1 MPFNPLIP
9 VRKWSFCMLCA
20 ASLFPLELAAQDQSD
35 TPETVQVALAGFT
48 LEPER
53 TETGALVLDD
63 AGAPV
68 MQRITLDDSTVTPG
82 DQVLYVITVD
92 NPTAEPA
99 MNLQLGVQVAAELLL
114 DPYSFVGP
122 EGLVV
127 EWAGSEELTKFNP
140 IFVEID
146 GETVM
151 NADLDDLRALRL
163 TLPELPPAEE
173 FSVEYTVTLR

>member
-1 MPFNPLIP
+1 MPLTFLSSGQEWP
-9 VRKWSFCMLCA
+9 VPILVA
-20 ASLFPLELAAQDQSD
+20 AGLFPLALAAQDPAD

-53 TETGALVLDD
+53 TETGALVLDE

-92 NPTAEPA
+92 NPTEEPA

-114 DPYSFVGP
+114 DPYSFIGP
-122 EGLVV
+122 EGLVID
-127 EWAGSEELTKFNP
+127 WAGAEAPDAFAPL
-140 IFVEID
+140 FVEID

-163 TLPELPPAEE
+163 TLPKLPPAEE